1 MYKAYESTNF
11 VDCRVNAF
19 PSYTEYK
26 GIQRYPPNFVFA
38 DLDASS
44 FENSMLLRKSLDD
57 TLRTIRL
64 KINGSPTVLW
74 TGNGYHV
81 YQPIDAVILEE
92 LSQFEQ
98 FENPSSK
105 FLRFVE
111 RYLTNEK
118 SDPAHNPSFK
128 SCMLRIPG
136 SINSKCE
143 LRNNTVEIIQKWDGY
158 RPPISLLFESFHTYL
173 IDQKYNELKLQKR
186 LQKRYGF
193 NAEEPNNSVHWI
205 EILLETPIDDYRKNT
220 VGLILAP
227 YLINIRGLPYDA
239 AYEKIKD
246 WLEKCNNKKH
256 LDSNFDRLIKMALLI
271 AMKKQRLPMKLA
283 TLGNK
288 NNNLHLLLRKK
299 LSKKSG

>member
-1 MYKAYESTNF
+1 MYKAYESANF

-26 GIQRYPPNFVFA
+26 GIQRYPPNFFFA

-64 KINGSPTVLW
+64 KINGYPTVLW

-136 SINSKCE
+136 STNSKCE

-158 RPPISLLFESFHTYL
+158 RPPISLLFESFHAYL
-173 IDQKYNELKLQKR
+173 LDQKYNELKLQKR

-193 NAEEPNNSVHWI
+193 NAGEPNNSVHWI

-246 WLEKCNNKKH
+246 WLEKCKNKRH

-271 AMKKQRLPMKLA
+271 AIKKQRLPMKLA

-288 NNNLHLLLRKK
+288 NNNLYLLLRKK

>member
-1 MYKAYESTNF
+1 MYKAYESANF

-64 KINGSPTVLW
+64 KINGYPTVLW

-136 SINSKCE
+136 STNSKCE

-158 RPPISLLFESFHTYL
+158 RPPISLLFESFHAYL
-173 IDQKYNELKLQKR
+173 LDQKYNELKLQKR

-193 NAEEPNNSVHWI
+193 NAGEPNNSVHWI

-246 WLEKCNNKKH
+246 WLEKCKNKRH

-271 AMKKQRLPMKLA
+271 AIKKQRLPMKLA

>member
-1 MYKAYESTNF
+1 MYKAYESANF

-136 SINSKCE
+136 STNSKCE

-158 RPPISLLFESFHTYL
+158 RPPISLLFESFHAYL

-193 NAEEPNNSVHWI
+193 NAGEPNNSVHWI

-246 WLEKCNNKKH
+246 WLEKCNNKRH

-271 AMKKQRLPMKLA
+271 AIKKQRLPMKLA

>member
-1 MYKAYESTNF
+1 MYKAYESANF

-64 KINGSPTVLW
+64 KINGYPTVLW

-136 SINSKCE
+136 STNSKCE

-158 RPPISLLFESFHTYL
+158 RPPISLLFESFHAYL
-173 IDQKYNELKLQKR
+173 LDQKYNELKLQKR

-193 NAEEPNNSVHWI
+193 NAGEPNNSVHWI

-227 YLINIRGLPYDA
+227 YLINIRDLPYDA

-246 WLEKCNNKKH
+246 WLEKCKNKRH

-271 AMKKQRLPMKLA
+271 AIKKQRLPMKLA

-288 NNNLHLLLRKK
+288 NNNLYLLLRKK

>member
-1 MYKAYESTNF
+1 MYNAYESANF

-64 KINGSPTVLW
+64 KINGYPTVLW

-136 SINSKCE
+136 STNSKCE

-158 RPPISLLFESFHTYL
+158 RPPISLLFESFHAYL
-173 IDQKYNELKLQKR
+173 LDQKYNELKLQKR

-193 NAEEPNNSVHWI
+193 NAGEPNNSVHWI

-288 NNNLHLLLRKK
+288 NNNLYLLLRKK

>member
-1 MYKAYESTNF
+1 MYKAYESANF

-118 SDPAHNPSFK
+118 SDTAHNPSFK

-136 SINSKCE
+136 STNSKCE

-158 RPPISLLFESFHTYL
+158 RPPISLLFESFHAYL

-193 NAEEPNNSVHWI
+193 NAGEPNNSVHWI

-246 WLEKCNNKKH
+246 WLEKCNNKRH

-271 AMKKQRLPMKLA
+271 AIKKQRLPMKLA

>member
-1 MYKAYESTNF
+1 MYKAYESANF

-136 SINSKCE
+136 STNSKCE
-143 LRNNTVEIIQKWDGY
+143 LRNNTVEFIQKWDGY
-158 RPPISLLFESFHTYL
+158 RPPISLLFESFHAYL

-193 NAEEPNNSVHWI
+193 NAGEPNNSVHWI

-227 YLINIRGLPYDA
+227 YLINIKGLPYDA
-239 AYEKIKD
+239 AYEKIKH
-246 WLEKCNNKKH
+246 WLEKCNNKRH
-256 LDSNFDRLIKMALLI
+256 LDSNFDRLIKMALFI
-271 AMKKQRLPMKLA
+271 AIKKQRLPMKLA

>member
-1 MYKAYESTNF
+1 MYKAYESANF

-136 SINSKCE
+136 STNSKCE

-158 RPPISLLFESFHTYL
+158 RPPISLLFESFHAYL
-173 IDQKYNELKLQKR
+173 LDQKYNELKLQKR

-193 NAEEPNNSVHWI
+193 NAGEPNNSVHWI

-246 WLEKCNNKKH
+246 WLEKCKNKRH

-271 AMKKQRLPMKLA
+271 AIKKQRLPMKLA

>member
-1 MYKAYESTNF
+1 MLQYFLGPYLLTRAVENSL
-11 VDCRVNAF
+11 
-19 PSYTEYK
+19 
-26 GIQRYPPNFVFA
+26 RYLMKRKCTKPMNQLTLSIVGLMPFLPTLNIREFKDILRTSFSLI
-38 DLDASS
+38 LDASS

-64 KINGSPTVLW
+64 KINGYPTVLW

-136 SINSKCE
+136 STNSKCE

-158 RPPISLLFESFHTYL
+158 RPPISLLFESFHAYL
-173 IDQKYNELKLQKR
+173 LD
-186 LQKRYGF
+186 
-193 NAEEPNNSVHWI
+193 
-205 EILLETPIDDYRKNT
+205 LE
-220 VGLILAP
+220 V
-227 YLINIRGLPYDA
+227 
-239 AYEKIKD
+239 
-246 WLEKCNNKKH
+246 
-256 LDSNFDRLIKMALLI
+256 
-271 AMKKQRLPMKLA
+271 
-283 TLGNK
+283 
-288 NNNLHLLLRKK
+288 
-299 LSKKSG
+299 

>member
-1 MYKAYESTNF
+1 MNQLNF

-136 SINSKCE
+136 STNSKCE

-158 RPPISLLFESFHTYL
+158 RPPISLLFESFHAYL

-193 NAEEPNNSVHWI
+193 NAGEPNNSVHWI

-246 WLEKCNNKKH
+246 WLEKCNNKRH

-271 AMKKQRLPMKLA
+271 AIKKQRLPMKLA

>member
-1 MYKAYESTNF
+1 MYKAYESANF

-136 SINSKCE
+136 STNSKCE

-158 RPPISLLFESFHTYL
+158 RPPISLLFESFHAYL
-173 IDQKYNELKLQKR
+173 LDQKYNELKLQKR

-193 NAEEPNNSVHWI
+193 NAGEPNNSVHWI

-239 AYEKIKD
+239 ACEKIKD
-246 WLEKCNNKKH
+246 WLEKCKNKRH
-256 LDSNFDRLIKMALLI
+256 LDSNFDRLIKMALFI
-271 AMKKQRLPMKLA
+271 AIKKQRLPMKLA

>member
-1 MYKAYESTNF
+1 MYKAYESANF

-136 SINSKCE
+136 STNSKCE

-158 RPPISLLFESFHTYL
+158 RPPISLLFESFHSYL

-193 NAEEPNNSVHWI
+193 NAGEPNNSVHWI

-246 WLEKCNNKKH
+246 WLEKCNNKRH

-271 AMKKQRLPMKLA
+271 AIKKQRLPMKLA

-288 NNNLHLLLRKK
+288 NNNLHLLLKKK

>member
-1 MYKAYESTNF
+1 MYKAFESANF

-98 FENPSSK
+98 IENPSSK

-136 SINSKCE
+136 STNSKCE
-143 LRNNTVEIIQKWDGY
+143 LGNNTVEINQKWDGY

-193 NAEEPNNSVHWI
+193 NAEEPNNSVYWI

-256 LDSNFDRLIKMALLI
+256 LDSNFDRLIKTALLI
-271 AMKKQRLPMKLA
+271 AMKKQRLPMKFA

>member
-1 MYKAYESTNF
+1 MYKAYESANF

-136 SINSKCE
+136 STNSKCE

-158 RPPISLLFESFHTYL
+158 RPPISLLFESFHAYL

-193 NAEEPNNSVHWI
+193 NAGEPNNSVHWI

-246 WLEKCNNKKH
+246 WLEKCNNKRH
-256 LDSNFDRLIKMALLI
+256 LDSNFDRLIKTALLI
-271 AMKKQRLPMKLA
+271 AIKKQRLPMKLA

>member
-1 MYKAYESTNF
+1 MYKAYESANF

-118 SDPAHNPSFK
+118 SDAAHNPSFK

-136 SINSKCE
+136 STNSKCE

-158 RPPISLLFESFHTYL
+158 RPPISLLFESFHAYL

-193 NAEEPNNSVHWI
+193 NAGEPNNSVHWI

-246 WLEKCNNKKH
+246 WLEKCNNKRH

-271 AMKKQRLPMKLA
+271 AIKKQRLPMKLA